1 MHYVLKCTGASKRI
15 TESRGGLILS
25 KNIAVLDIGTT
36 GVRIL
41 AAKVNEGGLP
51 HIVAKVAI
59 PCRGLKKF
67 KIYDREVLVRAI
79 GQAVLRIQE
88 QTGIVIK
95 SVYSSVQSAYVK
107 YMHNADM
114 IEISDTGRE
123 ITYHDIATLLDKVA
137 SVEMYDDEVLLDVSP
152 LKFVID
158 GEATVVDPIG
168 LSAKTLEVEAD
179 IVLGQAEYIND
190 VKDCI
195 EDAGLEIDGFVPV
208 SLAMAGLMPEYSEE
222 CKSVLMIDVGGSVTD
237 YTLYYKGKPYAIGA
251 IPVGGD
257 NISSDLSQVFK
268 VSPNEAE
275 ALKRDYPLAS
285 ATLVTNNIDIAIH
298 SLASGEQEIIKVEEP
313 VQVMQARIE
322 EIFSMVGRNL
332 NKENININSID
343 RVIVS
348 GDGLVPFKGTDVICK
363 NILNVQLLEIDFSR
377 LTGMKSVYTYASGM
391 VMYISSQL
399 PLGRKQSQFEKEYQ
413 TNDIPQIK
421 KKGFAGILE
430 MVQSKMKNM
439 FTGFR
444 E

>member
-1 MHYVLKCTGASKRI
+1 M
-15 TESRGGLILS
+15 S

-88 QTGIVIK
+88 QTGIVVK
-95 SVYSSVQSAYVK
+95 SVYASVQSAYVK
-107 YMHNADM
+107 YMHNTDV
-114 IEISDTGRE
+114 IDISDTGRE
-123 ITYHDIATLLDKVA
+123 ISYHDIAILLDKVA
-137 SVEMYDDEVLLDVSP
+137 SVEMYEDEVLLDVSP
-152 LKFVID
+152 LKYLINE
-158 GEATVVDPIG
+158 EASVSDPVG
-168 LSAKTLEVEAD
+168 LTANSLRVEAD
-179 IVLGQAEYIND
+179 VILGHAEYIND
-190 VKDCI
+190 IKECI
-195 EDAGLEIDGFVPV
+195 EDAGLSVDGFVPV
-208 SLAMAGLMPEYSEE
+208 SLAMAGLMPEYSDDAR
-222 CKSVLMIDVGGSVTD
+222 STLLVDVGGSVTD

-251 IPVGGD
+251 LPVGGD
-257 NISSDLSQVFK
+257 NISSDLAQVFN

-285 ATLVTNNIDIAIH
+285 ASLVSNNIDIAIH

-322 EIFSMVGRNL
+322 EIFSMVSKNL
-332 NKENININSID
+332 SKDNINISSID
-343 RVIVS
+343 RVVVT
-348 GDGLVPFKGTDVICK
+348 GDGLVPFKGVDIICK
-363 NILNVQLLEIDFSR
+363 NILNVQHLEIDFSR

-391 VMYISSQL
+391 VMYICSQL

-413 TNDIPQIK
+413 TKDVPQIK
-421 KKGFAGILE
+421 KKGFAGFKE
-430 MVQSKMKNM
+430 KFQGKMKDM